1 MVEADDKVVGEKGWE
16 ERAWVGGVN
25 VAAGTTPSSR
35 RAKITPLGVVL

>member
-1 MVEADDKVVGEKGWE
+1 MGGEGVGG
-16 ERAWVGGVN
+16 WVGGVN